1 MLEDETDEAVV
12 LEILSE
18 AYFSVN
24 RWWVKV
30 LAKLNNSATMQV
42 DLVFNTFEEANEVA
56 EGYKFLT

>member
-1 MLEDETDEAVV
+1 MVEDDTDEAVV

-30 LAKLNNSATMQV
+30 LAKLDNSATMHV
-42 DLVFNTFEEANEVA
+42 DLVFNTFEEANQVVV
-56 EGYKFLT
+56 GYKFLT